1 MNNGNYEF
9 DPCRVKDAHEWC
21 QKTTK
26 ILLNNERSVIV
37 ANTFTRIWEMQAY
50 FDMASEL
57 NIKCCVYRMM
67 TQYDNIHNVSSEVIE
82 RMRARFEDYPG
93 ENLVKQEDDMARKS
107 VGIDLSIPENMI
119 ELEID
124 HQKKVKKVLDLM
136 RPDSLE
142 VLMNGDDSI
151 IEEFSK
157 NWDVVFN
164 QK

>member
-1 MNNGNYEF
+1 MNNSNELILVRGLPGSGKSHFASFTSYIQLEADMFFMNNGNYEF

-93 ENLVKQEDDMARKS
+93 ENLVK
-107 VGIDLSIPENMI
+107 
-119 ELEID
+119 
-124 HQKKVKKVLDLM
+124 
-136 RPDSLE
+136 
-142 VLMNGDDSI
+142 
-151 IEEFSK
+151 
-157 NWDVVFN
+157 
-164 QK
+164 